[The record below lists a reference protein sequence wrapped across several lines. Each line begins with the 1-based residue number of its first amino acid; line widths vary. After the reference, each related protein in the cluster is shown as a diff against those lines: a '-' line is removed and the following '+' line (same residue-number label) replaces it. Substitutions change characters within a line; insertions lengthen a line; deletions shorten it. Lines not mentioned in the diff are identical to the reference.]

1 MSRTKNEG
9 GRDPKLRNSS
19 APQSSW
25 PTIAPYAILSL
36 GSFAGGLVLVSLLL
50 WKGDKLT
57 AWGLTGN
64 FYYFILVLLG
74 LTAAAFLFGAM
85 RSYARY
91 RGRQLGGGLELGG
104 PVVGFALVVIGGFVL
119 VKNPTTFPLT
129 VYVHGEARRHELIL
143 RNFGH
148 VMVDLGPDRR
158 REPVGD
164 NGQAYFPAIPASFR
178 GQKVD
183 VWLDVDG
190 YELVSPGMQRQ
201 LDGDS
206 LYLAVRKTAGRLAG
220 RVQDE
225 DGRPIASAVL
235 SVGGTSTTS
244 DATGYFELTIPANR
258 VQRELP
264 LQATASGFA
273 PGHTN
278 VVPGSNDATVIL
290 KRSP

>member
-1 MSRTKNEG
+1 MFRTKNEG
-9 GRDPKLRNSS
+9 GRDPKVRNSS

-64 FYYFILVLLG
+64 FYYLILLLLG

-91 RGRQLGGGLELGG
+91 QGRQLGGALELGG
-104 PVVGFALVVIGGFVL
+104 PVVGCALVVIGGLVL

-129 VYVHGEARRHELIL
+129 VYVHGEAGRHELVL
-143 RNFGH
+143 RKSGH
-148 VMVDLGPDRR
+148 IMVDLGPDRR

-164 NGQAYFPAIPASFR
+164 NGQAYFPAIPAIFR

-183 VWLDVDG
+183 IWLDADG

-225 DGRPIASAVL
+225 DGRPISGAVL
-235 SVGGTSTTS
+235 SVAGTSTTS
-244 DATGYFELTIPANR
+244 DATGYFELTIPASGL
-258 VQRELP
+258 QRELP
-264 LQATASGFA
+264 LQATASGFE
-273 PGHTN
+273 PSHTK